1 MSEDRWQFWI
11 DVGGTFTDCI
21 ARRPDGMLIRKKLLS
36 SGVIKASVGRGSTQI
51 HIVASLEGVREDFWK
66 GYELRWLDES
76 GSIVSRSTVAASSPS
91 EGVLR
96 LENALPFGPKI
107 GQLFELASGQHA
119 PIVAIR
125 MLLGLRLDDPL
136 PPVTVRLG
144 TTRGTNA
151 LLTRTGAR
159 TAFVTTSGFGDILRI
174 GYQNRPRLF
183 ELAIKKPQPLFEESV
198 EINERVSAEG
208 YVLAARTVMKS
219 TRDYES
225 CTTMAF
231 SRWPFV

>member
-151 LLTRTGAR
+151 LLTRTGRANSVR
-159 TAFVTTSGFGDILRI
+159 DDIRFRRYPANRLPESPTSVRACDQEASTAIRRI
-174 GYQNRPRLF
+174 RRNQ
-183 ELAIKKPQPLFEESV
+183 
-198 EINERVSAEG
+198 
-208 YVLAARTVMKS
+208 
-219 TRDYES
+219 
-225 CTTMAF
+225 
-231 SRWPFV
+231 